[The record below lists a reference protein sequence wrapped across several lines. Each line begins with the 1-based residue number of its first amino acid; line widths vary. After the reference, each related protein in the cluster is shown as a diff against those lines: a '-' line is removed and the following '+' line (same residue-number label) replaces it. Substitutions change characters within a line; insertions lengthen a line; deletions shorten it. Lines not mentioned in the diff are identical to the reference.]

1 MKDDFYKD
9 IKHKRAQ
16 DEKSS
21 KTSAGNKKS
30 DNEPKETLSRSARHK
45 SKDAGDSKQPDK
57 KVPPKKQQQKE
68 NNFTDKLKGYFTAE
82 NAAKGKALFAGTL
95 ASYQQR
101 IKNELKIS
109 KEKLGSITAAKG
121 TVKRPQKNSGDK
133 DKKKRM
139 LPWVFGVL
147 ILLPITI
154 LLAFLIFSNFWPSL
168 NDEIQ
173 TANEGTTEETADSGN
188 GDSGAED
195 GTDNA
200 EGFNEELEA
209 QKAEHER
216 RLAENRNEDL
226 STKNIDTNYSQE
238 ELLELE
244 EAALAAIRSKED
256 GSDDADEKKSDSTE
270 PESESD
276 TAADAEEDSDS
287 DQASQQSESESQESK
302 SQSQQQT
309 ETEAADSST
318 ETDANTNSAETQN
331 ANASHV
337 VTPEDNL
344 YRIAIRYYGDGSAE
358 NVQRIMEANGVTP
371 DSLSI
376 GQELI
381 IP

>member
-30 DNEPKETLSRSARHK
+30 DKQQRETLSRSARHK
-45 SKDAGDSKQPDK
+45 SKEAGENKQPDK

-68 NNFTDKLKGYFTAE
+68 NNIADKLKGYFSAE

-95 ASYQQR
+95 ASYQKR
-101 IKNELKIS
+101 IKNEIKIS
-109 KEKLGSITAAKG
+109 KEKLGSIGAAKSAI
-121 TVKRPQKNSGDK
+121 KKPEKNDGN
-133 DKKKRM
+133 KKNRM
-139 LPWVFGVL
+139 LPWVFAVL
-147 ILLPITI
+147 ILIPITV

-173 TANEGTTEETADSGN
+173 VASENTSEETDDNGEEKSGDEDDSET
-188 GDSGAED
+188 A
-195 GTDNA
+195 A
-200 EGFNEELEA
+200 GFNEELEA
-209 QKAEHER
+209 QKSEHER
-216 RLAENRNEDL
+216 RLAANRNEDL
-226 STKNIDTNYSQE
+226 SSKNIETNYSQE

-244 EAALAAIRSKED
+244 DAALAAIRSKED
-256 GSDDADEKKSDSTE
+256 DSGEEEDTEAESSAEEAEKEDASDSAAKESATE
-270 PESESD
+270 SIPE
-276 TAADAEEDSDS
+276 
-287 DQASQQSESESQESK
+287 
-302 SQSQQQT
+302 T
-309 ETEAADSST
+309 ETAEDST
-318 ETDANTNSAETQN
+318 ETDTDSNSTETQN

-337 VTPEDNL
+337 VTPQDNL
-344 YRIAIRYYGDGSAE
+344 YRIAIQYYGEGSAE

-371 DSLSI
+371 DSLSV

>member
-21 KTSAGNKKS
+21 KTGAGNKKA
-30 DNEPKETLSRSARHK
+30 NEPKKETLSRSARHK
-45 SKDAGDSKQPDK
+45 SKEAGEHKQPDK

-68 NNFTDKLKGYFTAE
+68 NNITGKLKGYFSAE

-95 ASYQQR
+95 AKYQKR

-109 KEKLGSITAAKG
+109 KEKLGSIGAAKAASKKPEKENG
-121 TVKRPQKNSGDK
+121 N
-133 DKKKRM
+133 KKKRM
-139 LPWVFGVL
+139 LPWGFAVL
-147 ILLPITI
+147 ILLPLTV

-173 TANEGTTEETADSGN
+173 LASENSSEETAENSEAADDKES
-188 GDSGAED
+188 
-195 GTDNA
+195 
-200 EGFNEELEA
+200 NEEINKELEA
-209 QKAEHER
+209 QKAELER

-226 STKNIDTNYSQE
+226 SSKNIEANYSQE

-244 EAALAAIRSKED
+244 DAALAAIRSKED
-256 GSDDADEKKSDSTE
+256 GSDEEDAASDSAAKKE
-270 PESESD
+270 AAEDKDSD
-276 TAADAEEDSDS
+276 SAEEDPESASETKPETDS
-287 DQASQQSESESQESK
+287 AESE
-302 SQSQQQT
+302 
-309 ETEAADSST
+309 T
-318 ETDANTNSAETQN
+318 ETDTDSDSSETQN

-337 VTPEDNL
+337 VTAQDNL
-344 YRIAIRYYGDGSAE
+344 YRIAIQYYGDGSAE

-371 DSLSI
+371 DNLTV

>member
-21 KTSAGNKKS
+21 KTGAGNKKA
-30 DNEPKETLSRSARHK
+30 NEPKKETLSRSARHK
-45 SKDAGDSKQPDK
+45 SKEAGEHKQPDK

-68 NNFTDKLKGYFTAE
+68 NNITGKLKGYFSAE

-95 ASYQQR
+95 AKYQKR

-109 KEKLGSITAAKG
+109 KEKLGSIGAAKAASKKPEKENG
-121 TVKRPQKNSGDK
+121 N
-133 DKKKRM
+133 KKKRM
-139 LPWVFGVL
+139 LPWGFAVL
-147 ILLPITI
+147 ILLPLTV

-173 TANEGTTEETADSGN
+173 LASENSSEETAENSEAAD
-188 GDSGAED
+188 
-195 GTDNA
+195 DN
-200 EGFNEELEA
+200 ESNEEINKELEA
-209 QKAEHER
+209 QKAELER

-226 STKNIDTNYSQE
+226 SSKNIEANYSQE

-244 EAALAAIRSKED
+244 DAALAAIRSKED
-256 GSDDADEKKSDSTE
+256 DSGEEEDTEAESSAEEAEKEDASDSAAKESATE
-270 PESESD
+270 SIPE
-276 TAADAEEDSDS
+276 
-287 DQASQQSESESQESK
+287 
-302 SQSQQQT
+302 T
-309 ETEAADSST
+309 ETAEDST
-318 ETDANTNSAETQN
+318 ETDTDSNSSETQN

-337 VTPEDNL
+337 VTPQDNL
-344 YRIAIRYYGDGSAE
+344 YRIAIQYYGEGSAE

-371 DSLSI
+371 DSLSV